1 MKLKK
6 LPLAAFAFCGFFT
19 AINPVFAQTWTQTSA
34 PTNYGWTSVASSADG
49 TKLVAVGYFSIYTST
64 NSGVT
69 WISNAPSA
77 DWISVASSA
86 DGNKLVA
93 AAGYY
98 NGFIYTSTNAGA
110 TWLVTSAPDTNWVSV
125 ASSADGTKLVA
136 AAGNGY
142 TFNGITIPG
151 LIYTSTNSGTSWTA
165 TSAPST
171 NWQTVASSADGTK
184 LVAVVAGAVDGG
196 IGSDGEPY
204 GVETDGLIYT
214 STNAG
219 ATWQATSAV
228 AFGWNSVA
236 SSADGSKLIAASW
249 GGWLVS
255 STNSGAT
262 WATVNL
268 PPNTNYFTCVAS
280 SADGSKLVAI
290 ANLVNCGGQGLIYIS
305 TNSGASWMDTSAPN
319 QDFRSVACSPDG
331 NKLVAAVNGGG
342 IYTWKY
348 YALTEPPIGY
358 LNATGNGGTGI
369 CLDFLTQ
376 TNTIYYV
383 QASSNLT
390 TWTNFDGPF
399 LGDGSLFI
407 KTYPTTNQSNCFYR
421 FSATSLESW

>member
-1 MKLKK
+1 MQTMQQFISNWFIGIAVALT
-6 LPLAAFAFCGFFT
+6 LTTQA
-19 AINPVFAQTWTQTSA
+19 FAQTWTQTSA
-34 PTNYGWTSVASSADG
+34 PTNGDWTSVASSADG
-49 TKLVAVGYFSIYTST
+49 TKLVAVGPFSIYTST
-64 NSGVT
+64 NSGAT

-77 DWISVASSA
+77 QWISVASSA

-93 AAGYY
+93 ASDAGLY
-98 NGFIYTSTNAGA
+98 GFIYTSTNAGA
-110 TWLVTSAPDTNWVSV
+110 TWLVTSAPGTYWISV

-136 AAGNGY
+136 AEND
-142 TFNGITIPG
+142 NDITTPG

-171 NWQTVASSADGTK
+171 NWQAVTSSADGTK
-184 LVAVVAGAVDGG
+184 LVAVVAGVVNVGNGAGF
-196 IGSDGEPY
+196 
-204 GVETDGLIYT
+204 ETYGLIYT
-214 STNAG
+214 STNSG
-219 ATWQATSAV
+219 ATWTATAGTGL
-228 AFGWNSVA
+228 GWTSVA
-236 SSADGSKLIAASW
+236 SSADGSKLIAASYF
-249 GGWLVS
+249 GELYS

-262 WATVNL
+262 WV
-268 PPNTNYFTCVAS
+268 TNGAPLKNWTCVAS
-280 SADGSKLVAI
+280 SANGDRLVGVANFGS
-290 ANLVNCGGQGLIYIS
+290 CQIYTS

-319 QDFRSVACSPDG
+319 QDFRSVASSADG
-331 NKLVAAVNGGG
+331 NKLVASVYDGA
-342 IYTWKY
+342 IYTWQY
-348 YALTEPPIGY
+348 YVLTEPPIGY